1 MFLINYIDDKI
12 LTNPSNGD
20 PMLDEKYSSISTK
33 NTKKI
38 WKD

>member
-20 PMLDEKYSSISTK
+20 PMLDEKYSISH
-33 NTKKI
+33 I
-38 WKD
+38 H